1 MSKRS
6 NIQRA
11 IKRRDKLRRNVCR
24 RCQFRGP
31 KGRCLDPAL
40 KSGRCGDWVWY
51 LLRGNKQHRR
61 RWVRPKDPRTSSQ
74 IHNRVRL
81 GAASRKYSAGLT
93 DEERDA
99 CVAAGAKRQSRRRM
113 GQSGS
118 LTGQQYSVHRT
129 YAKKTA
135 ARVGGTGI
143 PAKVPQPQKVTRP
156 TWGLHRAIAG
166 APPGRRG
173 SRWQVTGPGREAVA
187 GSEVPQSKRVTRST
201 RERYHTGF
209 GAARVPRRRDTVSS
223 RKLRVRLMQRVGVR
237 PMPAHRPAAQPCAG
251 PARAP
256 GGQFD
261 GGNSCRKRQ

>member
-1 MSKRS
+1 M
-6 NIQRA
+6 
-11 IKRRDKLRRNVCR
+11 
-24 RCQFRGP
+24 
-31 KGRCLDPAL
+31 
-40 KSGRCGDWVWY
+40 WY

-61 RWVRPKDPRTSSQ
+61 RWVRPKDPRTPGQ
-74 IHNRVRL
+74 LHNRARL
-81 GAASRKYSAGLT
+81 GTASRKYSAVLT

-129 YAKKTA
+129 YAKNTA

-156 TWGLHRAIAG
+156 TWGLRRVIAG

-173 SRWQVTGPGREAVA
+173 KRRQVTGWGREAVA
-187 GSEVPQSKRVTRST
+187 SSEVLQSQRVTRFT
-201 RERYHTGF
+201 RGRYRTGF
-209 GAARVPRRRDTVSS
+209 GVIRVPRHRDSGSS
-223 RKLRVRLMQRVGVR
+223 RRLRVRLMQRVEVR
-237 PMPAHRPAAQPCAG
+237 PMPARPPAAQPCAA
-251 PARAP
+251 PARGP

-261 GGNSCRKRQ
+261 GGNSCRKRR